1 MFTCLT
7 LNPTSVAH
15 FIFLGKLFFAKRR
28 KLFLFSIPF
37 RIRTLILRVQVFSPS
52 RSHCCERPFKR
63 HPQPR
68 DASVINAGIFS
79 NAFYLARLDKGIM
92 LLPLIS
98 YLYLE
103 IYARTFLDQNSNFPI
118 TTFIACP
125 GLSRS

>member
-15 FIFLGKLFFAKRR
+15 FIFLGQLFFAKRR
-28 KLFLFSIPF
+28 KLFLFRIPF
-37 RIRTLILRVQVFSPS
+37 RIRTLILQVFSPS

-63 HPQPR
+63 RPQPR

-79 NAFYLARLDKGIM
+79 SAFCLARLDKEIM

-98 YLYLE
+98 YLYLV
-103 IYARTFLDQNSNFPI
+103 IYARTFLDQNNNFPI
-118 TTFIACP
+118 TTFIARP
-125 GLSRS
+125 GFSRS